1 MIEIDYGTLLSAV
14 PIQLS
19 IGTIKSPTLKEI
31 ATLTFS
37 KFVVYEGFLKM
48 TPELIYTK
56 FKNEE
61 EQKYWESLS
70 EAQKDEIEL
79 YDIIITDNQLIEMY
93 TNIFDFFFFEK
104 VIFVNDIFIL
114 LNENIVYTE
123 EITDEKIKGII
134 NKSTFNIVLNILQ
147 QICCI
152 AEKEDKKIKFK
163 NKIAQKLFE
172 KMKQKDKKQD
182 IKDKDKLTLPNIIS
196 AVSNKH
202 PTISPI
208 TVWNMTLF
216 QLYDSFNRL
225 QINEIYQINKRK
237 VSVWGDKENT
247 FDISMWY
254 KNIIKD

>member
-1 MIEIDYGTLLSAV
+1 M
-14 PIQLS
+14 
-19 IGTIKSPTLKEI
+19 
-31 ATLTFS
+31 
-37 KFVVYEGFLKM
+37 
-48 TPELIYTK
+48 
-56 FKNEE
+56 N
-61 EQKYWESLS
+61 
-70 EAQKDEIEL
+70 
-79 YDIIITDNQLIEMY
+79 
-93 TNIFDFFFFEK
+93 
-104 VIFVNDIFIL
+104 
-114 LNENIVYTE
+114 
-123 EITDEKIKGII
+123 
-134 NKSTFNIVLNILQ
+134 
-147 QICCI
+147 
-152 AEKEDKKIKFK
+152 
-163 NKIAQKLFE
+163 
-172 KMKQKDKKQD
+172 QKDKKQD